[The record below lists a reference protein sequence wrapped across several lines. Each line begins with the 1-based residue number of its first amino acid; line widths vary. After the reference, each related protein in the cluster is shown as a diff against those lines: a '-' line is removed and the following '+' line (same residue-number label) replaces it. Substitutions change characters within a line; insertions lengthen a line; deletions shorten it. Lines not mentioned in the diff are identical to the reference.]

1 MKRARRGDGRQAL
14 VAALVGALVAISIA
28 PLRARAAPFPASGVD
43 LKTAVN
49 NCLAADATGACDCSS
64 PSVDCKEGNGIAIGS
79 WDTSQVT
86 TMEGM
91 FKQDM
96 FIPDEDMFGN
106 AIAFNQD
113 ISAWN
118 TAEVTTMKRM
128 FYNAAAF
135 NGDVSAWNT
144 AAVTTMN
151 SMFYKATAFNQDISA
166 WNTAKV
172 TRMDYMFYN
181 AAAFNQSIS
190 AWNTAKVT
198 EMGYMFFDADAF
210 NQDISGWN
218 TAAVT
223 DAAWMFSGATAWNS
237 KYERNDASTSTDGPP
252 SAWSIRMC
260 LADQRVVAN
269 ACVSC
274 PAGTTNAAG
283 DDRSGTDTACDA
295 TLCAANAYVSANAC
309 VPCPAG
315 TTNAANDDASGT
327 DTACDAA
334 PLSNA
339 RTFPHARIAGAVV
352 GFVAFVIVAVAL
364 CVRRRRLA
372 DDRLRAR
379 LGIPTH
385 SAPVEFP
392 PQKPQIIIVQR

>member
-1 MKRARRGDGRQAL
+1 MDYM
-14 VAALVGALVAISIA
+14 
-28 PLRARAAPFPASGVD
+28 F
-43 LKTAVN
+43 N
-49 NCLAADATGACDCSS
+49 EAD
-64 PSVDCKEGNGIAIGS
+64 
-79 WDTSQVT
+79 
-86 TMEGM
+86 
-91 FKQDM
+91 
-96 FIPDEDMFGN
+96 
-106 AIAFNQD
+106 
-113 ISAWN
+113 
-118 TAEVTTMKRM
+118 
-128 FYNAAAF
+128 AF

-144 AAVTTMN
+144 AAVTSMFA
-151 SMFYKATAFNQDISA
+151 MFYKATAFNQNISAWNTAKVTNMYAMFYKATAFNQNISA

-283 DDRSGTDTACDA
+283 DLR
-295 TLCAANAYVSANAC
+295 L
-309 VPCPAG
+309 
-315 TTNAANDDASGT
+315 GT

>member
-28 PLRARAAPFPASGVD
+28 PLRARAAPFPADGAN
-43 LKTAVN
+43 LGTAIT

-64 PSVDCKEGNGIAIGS
+64 SSVDCKEGNGIAIGS
-79 WDTSQVT
+79 WNTSQVT
-86 TMEGM
+86 RMDGM
-91 FKQDM
+91 FYGAAAFNQSISAWNTAEVTTMAYM
-96 FIPDEDMFGN
+96 FAF
-106 AIAFNQD
+106 ATAFNQD

-118 TAEVTTMKRM
+118 TAEVTTMERM
-128 FYNAAAF
+128 FYN
-135 NGDVSAWNT
+135 
-144 AAVTTMN
+144 
-151 SMFYKATAFNQDISA
+151 ATAFNQDVSA

-172 TRMDYMFYN
+172 T
-181 AAAFNQSIS
+181 
-190 AWNTAKVT
+190 
-198 EMGYMFFDADAF
+198 
-210 NQDISGWN
+210 
-218 TAAVT
+218 
-223 DAAWMFSGATAWNS
+223 DAASMFNGATAWIS

-283 DDRSGTDTACDA
+283 DLR
-295 TLCAANAYVSANAC
+295 L
-309 VPCPAG
+309 
-315 TTNAANDDASGT
+315 GT

-339 RTFPHARIAGAVV
+339 RTFTHAEIAGVVV
-352 GFVAFVIVAVAL
+352 GVVASIIVAVAL

-385 SAPVEFP
+385 SAPVGFP
-392 PQKPQIIIVQR
+392 PQEPQIIIVQR

>member
-28 PLRARAAPFPASGVD
+28 PLRARAAPFPADGAN
-43 LKTAVN
+43 LGTAIT

-64 PSVDCKEGNGIAIGS
+64 SSVDCKEGNGIAIGS
-79 WDTSQVT
+79 WNTSQVT
-86 TMEGM
+86 RMDGM
-91 FKQDM
+91 FYV
-96 FIPDEDMFGN
+96 
-106 AIAFNQD
+106 AAAFNQD

-118 TAEVTTMKRM
+118 TAAVTTMEYM
-128 FYNAAAF
+128 FYNASAF
-135 NGDVSAWNT
+135 NHDV
-144 AAVTTMN
+144 
-151 SMFYKATAFNQDISA
+151 SA

-172 TRMDYMFYN
+172 T
-181 AAAFNQSIS
+181 
-190 AWNTAKVT
+190 
-198 EMGYMFFDADAF
+198 
-210 NQDISGWN
+210 
-218 TAAVT
+218 
-223 DAAWMFSGATAWNS
+223 DAASMFNGATAWIS

-283 DDRSGTDTACDA
+283 DLR
-295 TLCAANAYVSANAC
+295 L
-309 VPCPAG
+309 
-315 TTNAANDDASGT
+315 GT

-339 RTFPHARIAGAVV
+339 RTFTHAEIAGVVV
-352 GFVAFVIVAVAL
+352 GVVASIIVAVAL

-385 SAPVEFP
+385 SAPVGFP
-392 PQKPQIIIVQR
+392 PQEPQIIIVQR

>member
-28 PLRARAAPFPASGVD
+28 PLRARAAPFPADGAN
-43 LKTAVN
+43 LGTAIT

-64 PSVDCKEGNGIAIGS
+64 SSVDCKEGNGTAIGS

-86 TMEGM
+86 RMEGM
-91 FKQDM
+91 FM
-96 FIPDEDMFGN
+96 AMPPIFIPEEGMFANTAAFNQDISAWNTAKVTRMDNMFGN
-106 AIAFNQD
+106 AGAFNQD

-144 AAVTTMN
+144 A
-151 SMFYKATAFNQDISA
+151 K
-166 WNTAKV
+166 
-172 TRMDYMFYN
+172 
-181 AAAFNQSIS
+181 
-190 AWNTAKVT
+190 
-198 EMGYMFFDADAF
+198 
-210 NQDISGWN
+210 
-218 TAAVT
+218 VT
-223 DAAWMFSGATAWNS
+223 DAAEMFSGATAWNS

-283 DDRSGTDTACDA
+283 DLR
-295 TLCAANAYVSANAC
+295 L
-309 VPCPAG
+309 
-315 TTNAANDDASGT
+315 GT

-339 RTFPHARIAGAVV
+339 RTFTHAEIAGVVV
-352 GFVAFVIVAVAL
+352 GVVASIIVAVAL

-385 SAPVEFP
+385 SAPVGFP
-392 PQKPQIIIVQR
+392 PQEPQIIIVQR

>member
-28 PLRARAAPFPASGVD
+28 PLRARAAPFPADGAN
-43 LKTAVN
+43 LGTAIT

-64 PSVDCKEGNGIAIGS
+64 SSVDCKEGNGIAIGS
-79 WDTSQVT
+79 WNTSQVT
-86 TMEGM
+86 RMDGM
-91 FKQDM
+91 FY
-96 FIPDEDMFGN
+96 G
-106 AIAFNQD
+106 AAAFNQS
-113 ISAWN
+113 IYAWN
-118 TAEVTTMKRM
+118 TAEVTTMERM
-128 FYNAAAF
+128 FYN
-135 NGDVSAWNT
+135 
-144 AAVTTMN
+144 
-151 SMFYKATAFNQDISA
+151 ATAFNQDVSA

-172 TRMDYMFYN
+172 T
-181 AAAFNQSIS
+181 
-190 AWNTAKVT
+190 
-198 EMGYMFFDADAF
+198 
-210 NQDISGWN
+210 
-218 TAAVT
+218 
-223 DAAWMFSGATAWNS
+223 DAAEMFSGATAWNS

-283 DDRSGTDTACDA
+283 DLR
-295 TLCAANAYVSANAC
+295 L
-309 VPCPAG
+309 
-315 TTNAANDDASGT
+315 GT

-339 RTFPHARIAGAVV
+339 RTFTHAEIAGVVV
-352 GFVAFVIVAVAL
+352 GVVASIIVAVAL

-385 SAPVEFP
+385 SAPVGFP
-392 PQKPQIIIVQR
+392 PQEPQIIIVQR

>member
-28 PLRARAAPFPASGVD
+28 PLRARAAPFPADGAN
-43 LKTAVN
+43 LGTAIT

-64 PSVDCKEGNGIAIGS
+64 SSVDCKEGNGIAIGS
-79 WDTSQVT
+79 WNTSQVT
-86 TMEGM
+86 RMDGM
-91 FKQDM
+91 FY
-96 FIPDEDMFGN
+96 N
-106 AIAFNQD
+106 AAAFNQD

-118 TAEVTTMKRM
+118 TAVVTTMQ
-128 FYNAAAF
+128 A
-135 NGDVSAWNT
+135 
-144 AAVTTMN
+144 
-151 SMFYKATAFNQDISA
+151 MFYKATAFNQDISA
-166 WNTAKV
+166 WNTAEV
-172 TRMDYMFYN
+172 TTMERMFYN
-181 AAAFNQSIS
+181 ATAFNQDVS

-198 EMGYMFFDADAF
+198 
-210 NQDISGWN
+210 
-218 TAAVT
+218 
-223 DAAWMFSGATAWNS
+223 DAASMFNGATAWIS

-269 ACVSC
+269 ACES
-274 PAGTTNAAG
+274 
-283 DDRSGTDTACDA
+283 
-295 TLCAANAYVSANAC
+295 
-309 VPCPAG
+309 CPAG

-339 RTFPHARIAGAVV
+339 RTFTHAEIAGVVV
-352 GFVAFVIVAVAL
+352 GVVASIIVAVAL

-385 SAPVEFP
+385 SAPVGFP
-392 PQKPQIIIVQR
+392 PQEPQIIIVQR

>member
-28 PLRARAAPFPASGVD
+28 PLRARAAPFPADGAN
-43 LKTAVN
+43 LGTAIT

-64 PSVDCKEGNGIAIGS
+64 SSVDCKEGNGIAIGS
-79 WDTSQVT
+79 WNTSQVT
-86 TMEGM
+86 RMDGM
-91 FKQDM
+91 FYNAAAFNQDISAWNTAKVTTMAYM
-96 FIPDEDMFGN
+96 FAFATAFNQDISAWNTAAVTNMERMFHNAAAFNQDISAWNTAAVTTMFAMFGN

-113 ISAWN
+113 I
-118 TAEVTTMKRM
+118 
-128 FYNAAAF
+128 
-135 NGDVSAWNT
+135 SAWNT

-166 WNTAKV
+166 WNTAEV
-172 TRMDYMFYN
+172 TTMERMFYN
-181 AAAFNQSIS
+181 ATAFNQDVS

-198 EMGYMFFDADAF
+198 
-210 NQDISGWN
+210 
-218 TAAVT
+218 
-223 DAAWMFSGATAWNS
+223 DAASMFNGATAWIS

-252 SAWSIRMC
+252 SAWSGRMC

-269 ACVSC
+269 ACES
-274 PAGTTNAAG
+274 
-283 DDRSGTDTACDA
+283 
-295 TLCAANAYVSANAC
+295 
-309 VPCPAG
+309 CPAG

-339 RTFPHARIAGAVV
+339 RTFAHAEIAGVVV
-352 GFVAFVIVAVAL
+352 GVVASIIVAVAL

-385 SAPVEFP
+385 SAPVGFP
-392 PQKPQIIIVQR
+392 P